1 MLFLGHLL
9 IGLILGFMLYEFFKD
24 KNIIVFC
31 ALGSILPD
39 LIDKPLGHIILSSSL
54 DNGKIYFHSLII
66 LVFLCITGIFV
77 WKYYRS
83 SSFLFVSLGVLVHQ
97 ILDLMWKHPQNWY
110 YPLLG
115 PYQNE
120 VHPDY
125 IRQIILT
132 ELSSSSEWI
141 FFAAIVVII
150 CLIIVNISWH
160 KDVPALDPIIQQKKH
175 QLYGGLI
182 GVAFFVL
189 ILSVIIIYIWQPL
202 FND

>member
-9 IGLILGFMLYEFFKD
+9 IGLILGFLLYEFFRD

-31 ALGSILPD
+31 ALGSVLPD
-39 LIDKPLGHIILSSSL
+39 LVDKPLGHIILNSAL

-66 LVFLCITGIFV
+66 LIFLFVTAIFV

-83 SSFLFVSLGVLVHQ
+83 LSFVFVSLGVLSHQ
-97 ILDLMWKHPQNWY
+97 LVDIMWIRPKNWF
-110 YPLLG
+110 YPFLG

-125 IRQIILT
+125 LRQVIIREI
-132 ELSSSSEWI
+132 SSSSEWI

-150 CLIIVNISWH
+150 SLLFVNISRH
-160 KDVPALDPIIQQKKH
+160 TNVLEPDPLIQQKKH

-182 GVAFFVL
+182 GIAAFVL
-189 ILSVIIIYIWQPL
+189 ILSVIVIYIWQPL